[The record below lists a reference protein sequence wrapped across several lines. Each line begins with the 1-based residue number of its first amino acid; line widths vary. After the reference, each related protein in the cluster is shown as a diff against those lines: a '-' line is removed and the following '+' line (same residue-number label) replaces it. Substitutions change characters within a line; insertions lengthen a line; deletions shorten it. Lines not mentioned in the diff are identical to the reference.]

1 MMGYAV
7 VETIIDVMVTGWE
20 VVVEMLDL
28 KVLEEEV
35 LDLVG
40 TTEELVEVFDNV
52 VLVLVLLVELFECVM
67 EVALVLLVEVFD
79 CVMEVALVLL
89 VEVFECVVDV
99 EVESPPSIHWHQ
111 VLSGGNTGPAP
122 SHAVATQSVE
132 PAMILSRFAGA
143 QPHSKS
149 PGVQSFAAWAL
160 TQVTAQVGIL
170 ASKALQSFDEEA
182 MATEVASTREKMNFI
197 LKLQPNFK

>member
-1 MMGYAV
+1 MV
-7 VETIIDVMVTGWE
+7 VTIIDVKVTGWE

-28 KVLEEEV
+28 EGLTEEV

-40 TTEELVEVFDNV
+40 TTEELVGVFDNV
-52 VLVLVLLVELFECVM
+52 VLVLMLVLV
-67 EVALVLLVEVFD
+67 LVLLVEVFE
-79 CVMEVALVLL
+79 CVMEVVLVLL

-99 EVESPPSIHWHQ
+99 VVVSPPSIHWHQ

-149 PGVQSFAAWAL
+149 PGVQSFAAWEL
-160 TQVTAQVGIL
+160 THVTAHVGIL
-170 ASKALQSFDEEA
+170 ASKALQSLDGEA
-182 MATEVASTREKMNFI
+182 MATEVASTRERMNFI
-197 LKLQPNFK
+197 PKLQPNFK